1 MTQQLITDVN
11 EVEIAEGD
19 RVESLHLDCDGLLGR
34 IDHITAGGDVYVAWD
49 SDPSVTTCHA
59 PVHVMKVEA

>member
-1 MTQQLITDVN
+1 MGMITDVN

-19 RVESLHLDCDGLLGR
+19 RVESLELDTDGWLGT
-34 IDHITAGGDVYVAWD
+34 IDQIDAYGSVHVEWD
-49 SDPSVTTCHA
+49 NAPGQTYSHR